1 MKAPL
6 LVASGTSSILAVLA
20 LLAMTPAPA
29 RAEGEDTG
37 AYVKRTLRC
46 DGFEDNRCFR
56 FADPRRRGKP
66 FLQPHLHRQ
75 PVPDPCADAQ
85 EHPVEGLRLFRR
97 SENIVAGLAELR
109 LNDVV

>member
-29 RAEGEDTG
+29 QAEGEDTG

-46 DGFEDNRCFR
+46 DGFEDNRCYR

-66 FLQPHLHRQ
+66 YLQPHLHRQ
-75 PVPDPCADAQ
+75 PVPAQ
-85 EHPVEGLRLFRR
+85 T
-97 SENIVAGLAELR
+97 
-109 LNDVV
+109 